1 MEQVQY
7 ARDLRSLCASTFVG
21 ILPGAIGC
29 NWTAVEVHTA
39 MHAAYW
45 VKQTFNNRNRSLGS
59 ITVHVQRAVS
69 VTTEFDGVSRD
80 E

>member
-45 VKQTFNNRNRSLGS
+45 VKQTFNNRN
-59 ITVHVQRAVS
+59 
-69 VTTEFDGVSRD
+69 GVSAR
-80 E
+80 